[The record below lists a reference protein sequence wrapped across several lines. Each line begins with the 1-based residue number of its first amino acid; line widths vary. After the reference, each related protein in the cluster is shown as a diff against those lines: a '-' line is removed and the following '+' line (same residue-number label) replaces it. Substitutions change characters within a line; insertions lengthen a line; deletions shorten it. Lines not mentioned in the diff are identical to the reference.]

1 MTQSDMGVV
10 IWQPKTK
17 ITYAETIALDAV
29 ATVNDVVIASG
40 DELSYTVKYEG
51 EVYPLEEGM
60 ILNAGEYEVMAEYV
74 APLGGGYA
82 DARTEWI
89 GVTVFQAVPV
99 LTWTPAAMNYG
110 EAPASAQMNAE
121 ADVEG
126 TFEYPEMSGLDAG
139 EYSMTAIFIP
149 EDSNY
154 AVNTVEAVLVVNP
167 IAPVIT
173 WAAPAP
179 ITDDTALSD
188 AQLNATANVEGTF
201 VYAPKAGTV
210 LEAGTYTLTTVF
222 TPTSKNYT
230 QAAVSVELVVE
241 PSVEVE
247 LTWETPAPIEYGTPL
262 SEAQLNAKANVEG
275 DFYYNPAFGTVLD
288 GGVHKLSVVFKPAN
302 EKYKNQ
308 YKEVELV
315 VKGDEEPKIISYKV
329 DLEAG
334 TMTIEFT
341 CKLYESEDG
350 KNWTLVEGAKDT
362 YTVSLKQSKTKF
374 YCAGK

>member
-1 MTQSDMGVV
+1 
-10 IWQPKTK
+10 
-17 ITYAETIALDAV
+17 
-29 ATVNDVVIASG
+29 
-40 DELSYTVKYEG
+40 
-51 EVYPLEEGM
+51 
-60 ILNAGEYEVMAEYV
+60 
-74 APLGGGYA
+74 
-82 DARTEWI
+82 
-89 GVTVFQAVPV
+89 
-99 LTWTPAAMNYG
+99 
-110 EAPASAQMNAE
+110 
-121 ADVEG
+121 VEG

-139 EYSMTAIFIP
+139 EYNMTATFIP

-154 AVNTVEAVLVVNP
+154 AINTVEAVLVVKP

-201 VYAPKAGTV
+201 VYEPKAGTV

-222 TPTSKNYT
+222 TPASKNYT
-230 QAAVSVELVVE
+230 QATASVELVVE
-241 PSVEVE
+241 PSIEVE

-288 GGVHKLSVVFKPAN
+288 GGVHKLSVIFKPAN

-315 VKGDEEPKIISYKV
+315 VKGGEEPKIISYKV

-362 YTVSLKQSKTKF
+362 CTVSLKQGKTKF